1 MDMNLRIFIVDDEAP
16 ARRGLNEMVLA
27 SGLPVEVVGQAG
39 SVQEALVGI
48 QAQQPDLLL
57 LDIHLGK
64 VNGFDLLDQLGAE
77 PPLVVFITAHDQYA
91 IRAFRMAAVDY
102 LLKPI
107 TSDMLRN
114 SLQRALDHVARGEG
128 RAAIDVLRNNHA
140 QPDRPRIAVPTSDG
154 LHLFDPRQVVRCG
167 STGNYTTL
175 YDDSGKRLVCARTLK
190 DFDEMLVPYGFVRA
204 HASHL
209 VNLYFVQRYSARDGG
224 FLELKDGTRIP
235 VAQRKRPLVLAA
247 LNALGT

>member
-1 MDMNLRIFIVDDEAP
+1 MLHHTDPRPVDMKLRIFIVDDETP

-39 SVQEALVGI
+39 SVQEALAGI

-64 VNGFDLLDQLGAE
+64 GNGFDLLDQLGPE

-91 IRAFRMAAVDY
+91 IRAFRLAAVDY

-114 SLQRALDHVARGEG
+114 SLQRGLDQSLRRALT
-128 RAAIDVLRNNHA
+128 AILRK
-140 QPDRPRIAVPTSDG
+140 
-154 LHLFDPRQVVRCG
+154 
-167 STGNYTTL
+167 L
-175 YDDSGKRLVCARTLK
+175 YPNA
-190 DFDEMLVPYGFVRA
+190 
-204 HASHL
+204 ASHL
-209 VNLYFVQRYSARDGG
+209 PRD
-224 FLELKDGTRIP
+224 
-235 VAQRKRPLVLAA
+235 
-247 LNALGT
+247 